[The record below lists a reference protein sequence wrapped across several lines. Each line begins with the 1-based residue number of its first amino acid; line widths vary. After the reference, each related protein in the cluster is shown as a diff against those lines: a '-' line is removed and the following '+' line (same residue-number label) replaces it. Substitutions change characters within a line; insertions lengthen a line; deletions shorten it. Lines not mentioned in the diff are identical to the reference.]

1 MFKLNNI
8 YRPITAQPFLNDE
21 AYTEIQPCGALK
33 PYICCFWGTRKTYSS
48 FTSTD
53 EIKDKLVIP
62 DTCMDIIFNINTDK
76 NELDGFFAGLSDTTF
91 VDKTKNVSTSMSCF
105 AIRFYCWAVFLFSDE
120 SMKHVLNSYVEVEDY
135 FKNFKSDLY
144 DILIS
149 NQLFLDRVDKVQQY
163 LIKKINNDRQNN
175 NIMNCV
181 YKILKSKG
189 TANISELAGF
199 TAVSQRQ
206 LERLFLEYV
215 GVSPKKLSGLVRYQ
229 YLWRDILYNTNLNIH
244 DSVCKYGYTDQSHLL
259 NDFKKY
265 HSLSPSDAR
274 IFAYKTR

>member
-8 YRPITAQPFLNDE
+8 YRPITAQPFLYDE
-21 AYTEIQPCGALK
+21 YYTEIQPCEALK
-33 PYICCFWGTRKTYSS
+33 PYICCFWGTRKPYSDI
-48 FTSTD
+48 TSIK
-53 EIKDKLVIP
+53 IKDKLVIP

-91 VDKTKNVSTSMSCF
+91 IDKTKNVSSSMSCF
-105 AIRFYCWAVFLFSDE
+105 AIRFYCWAVLLFSDE
-120 SMKHVLNSYVEVEDY
+120 SMKHVLNSFVEVEDY
-135 FKNFKSDLY
+135 FKNFKRDLH
-144 DILIS
+144 DILIR
-149 NQLFLDRVDKVQQY
+149 NQLFHDRADRVQQY
-163 LIKKINNDRQNN
+163 LIKKINHDKQNN
-175 NIMNCV
+175 NIMNSV

-206 LERLFLEYV
+206 LERLFLENI
-215 GVSPKKLSGLVRYQ
+215 GVSPKKFSGLVRYQ
-229 YLWRDILYNTNLNIH
+229 YLWQDILYNTNLNIH

-265 HSLSPSDAR
+265 HTLSTADAR
-274 IFAYKTR
+274 IFAYKNR

>member
-8 YRPITAQPFLNDE
+8 YQPITAQPFLNDE
-21 AYTEIQPCGALK
+21 AYTEIQPCEALK
-33 PYICCFWGTRKTYSS
+33 PYICCFWGTRKPYSS
-48 FTSTD
+48 FTSTQ
-53 EIKDKLVIP
+53 IKDKLVIP

-76 NELDGFFAGLSDTTF
+76 NELDGFFAGVSDTTF
-91 VDKTKNVSTSMSCF
+91 IDKTNVKSSMSCF
-105 AIRFYCWAVFLFSDE
+105 AIRFYCWAVLLFSDE
-120 SMKHVLNSYVEVEDY
+120 SMKNVLNSFVGVEDY
-135 FKNFKSDLY
+135 FKNFKRDLY

-163 LIKKINNDRQNN
+163 LIKKMNHDRQND
-175 NIMNCV
+175 NIMNSV

-189 TANISELAGF
+189 TANISELSGF

-229 YLWRDILYNTNLNIH
+229 YLWQDILYNTNLNIH

-265 HSLSPSDAR
+265 HTLSTADAR

>member
-8 YRPITAQPFLNDE
+8 YRPITAQPFLYDE
-21 AYTEIQPCGALK
+21 YYTEIQPCEALK
-33 PYICCFWGTRKTYSS
+33 PYICCFWGTRKPYSDI
-48 FTSTD
+48 TSIK
-53 EIKDKLVIP
+53 IKDKLVIP

-91 VDKTKNVSTSMSCF
+91 IDKIKNVSSSMSCF
-105 AIRFYCWAVFLFSDE
+105 AIRFYWWAVPLFSDE
-120 SMKHVLNSYVEVEDY
+120 SMKHVLNSFVEVEDY
-135 FKNFKSDLY
+135 FKNFKRDLY
-144 DILIS
+144 DILIR
-149 NQLFLDRVDKVQQY
+149 NQLFRDRADRVQQY
-163 LIKKINNDRQNN
+163 LIKKINHDKQNN
-175 NIMNCV
+175 NIMNSI

-206 LERLFLEYV
+206 LERLFLENI

-229 YLWRDILYNTNLNIH
+229 YLWQDILYNTNLNIH

-265 HSLSPSDAR
+265 HTLSTADAR
-274 IFAYKTR
+274 IFAYKNR

>member
-21 AYTEIQPCGALK
+21 SYTEIQPCEALK
-33 PYICCFWGTRKTYSS
+33 PYICCFWGTQKPYSS
-48 FTSTD
+48 FTST

-62 DTCMDIIFNINTDK
+62 DTCMDIVFNTNMDK
-76 NELDGFFAGLSDTTF
+76 NELDGFFAGVSDTTF
-91 VDKTKNVSTSMSCF
+91 IDKTKNVTSSTSCF
-105 AIRFYCWAVFLFSDE
+105 AIRFYCWAVPLFSDE
-120 SMKHVLNSYVEVEDY
+120 SMKNVLNSFVVVEDY
-135 FKNFKSDLY
+135 FKNFKRDLY

-149 NQLFLDRVDKVQQY
+149 NQLFLNRVDKVQQY
-163 LIKKINNDRQNN
+163 LINKINLDKQNA
-175 NIMNCV
+175 NIMNSV

-189 TANISELAGF
+189 TVNISELAGF

-229 YLWRDILYNTNLNIH
+229 YLWQDILYNTNLNIH

-259 NDFKKY
+259 KDFKKY
-265 HSLSPSDAR
+265 HTLSTVDAR

>member
-8 YRPITAQPFLNDE
+8 YRPITAQPFLYDE
-21 AYTEIQPCGALK
+21 YYTEIQPCEALK
-33 PYICCFWGTRKTYSS
+33 PYICCFWGTQKPYSNI
-48 FTSTD
+48 TSTQ
-53 EIKDKLVIP
+53 IKDKLVIP

-91 VDKTKNVSTSMSCF
+91 IDRAKNVSSSMSCF
-105 AIRFYCWAVFLFSDE
+105 AIRFYCWAVLLFSDE
-120 SMKHVLNSYVEVEDY
+120 SMKHVLNSFVEVEDY
-135 FKNFKSDLY
+135 FKNFKRDLY
-144 DILIS
+144 DILIR
-149 NQLFLDRVDKVQQY
+149 NQLFHDRADRVQQY
-163 LIKKINNDRQNN
+163 LIKKINHDKQNN
-175 NIMNCV
+175 NIMNSV

-206 LERLFLEYV
+206 LERLFLENI

-229 YLWRDILYNTNLNIH
+229 YLWQDILYNTNLNIH

-265 HSLSPSDAR
+265 HTLSTADAR
-274 IFAYKTR
+274 IFAYKNR

>member
-8 YRPITAQPFLNDE
+8 YRPITAQPLLNDD
-21 AYTEIQPCGALK
+21 AYTEIQPCEVLK
-33 PYICCFWGTRKTYSS
+33 PYICCFWGTRKPYSS
-48 FTSTD
+48 VTST

-76 NELDGFFAGLSDTTF
+76 DELDGFFAGVSDTTF
-91 VDKTKNVSTSMSCF
+91 IDKRKKFTSSMSCF
-105 AIRFYCWAVFLFSDE
+105 AIRFYCWAVLLFSDE
-120 SMKHVLNSYVEVEDY
+120 SMKHVLNSFVGVEEY
-135 FKNFKSDLY
+135 FKNFKCDLY
-144 DILIS
+144 DVLIS
-149 NQLFLDRVDKVQQY
+149 NQLFLNRVDKVQQY
-163 LIKKINNDRQNN
+163 LIKKINHDRQNN
-175 NIMNCV
+175 NIMNSV
-181 YKILKSKG
+181 YKILVSKG

-206 LERLFLEYV
+206 LERLFSEYV

-229 YLWRDILYNTNLNIH
+229 YLWQDILYNTNLNIH
-244 DSVCKYGYTDQSHLL
+244 DSVSKYGYSDQAHLL

-265 HSLSPSDAR
+265 HTLSPSDAR

>member
-8 YRPITAQPFLNDE
+8 YRPITAQPFLYDE
-21 AYTEIQPCGALK
+21 YYTEIQPCEALK
-33 PYICCFWGTRKTYSS
+33 PYICCFWGTRKSYSDI
-48 FTSTD
+48 TSTK
-53 EIKDKLVIP
+53 IKDKLVIP

-91 VDKTKNVSTSMSCF
+91 IDKTKNVSSSMSCF
-105 AIRFYCWAVFLFSDE
+105 AIRFYCWSVPLFSDE
-120 SMKHVLNSYVEVEDY
+120 SMKHVLNSFAEVEDY
-135 FKNFKSDLY
+135 FKNFKRDLY
-144 DILIS
+144 DILIR
-149 NQLFLDRVDKVQQY
+149 NQLFHDRADRVQQY
-163 LIKKINNDRQNN
+163 LVKKINRDKQNN
-175 NIMNCV
+175 NIMNSV
-181 YKILKSKG
+181 YKILKAKG

-206 LERLFLEYV
+206 LERLFLENI

-229 YLWRDILYNTNLNIH
+229 YLWQDILYNTNLNIH

-265 HSLSPSDAR
+265 HTLSTADAR
-274 IFAYKTR
+274 IFAYKNR

>member
-1 MFKLNNI
+1 MFKLNTI

-21 AYTEIQPCGALK
+21 SYTEIQPCEALK
-33 PYICCFWGTRKTYSS
+33 PYICCFWGTRKPYSS

-53 EIKDKLVIP
+53 EKKDKLVIP

-76 NELDGFFAGLSDTTF
+76 NQLDGFFAGISDTTF
-91 VDKTKNVSTSMSCF
+91 KDNTKNVSTSMSCF
-105 AIRFYCWAVFLFSDE
+105 AIRFYCWAVSLFSDE
-120 SMKHVLNSYVEVEDY
+120 SMKHVLNSFVGVDDY
-135 FKNFKSDLY
+135 FKNFKRNLC

-163 LIKKINNDRQNN
+163 LIKKINHDKQNN
-175 NIMNCV
+175 NIMNSV

-189 TANISELAGF
+189 TANISELSGF

-215 GVSPKKLSGLVRYQ
+215 GVSPKKLSGLVRFQ

-265 HSLSPSDAR
+265 YSLSPSDAR

>member
-8 YRPITAQPFLNDE
+8 YRPITAQPFLYDE
-21 AYTEIQPCGALK
+21 YYTEIQPCEALK
-33 PYICCFWGTRKTYSS
+33 PYICCFWGTRKPCSDI
-48 FTSTD
+48 TSTK
-53 EIKDKLVIP
+53 IKDKLVIP

-91 VDKTKNVSTSMSCF
+91 IDRTKNVSSSMSCF
-105 AIRFYCWAVFLFSDE
+105 AIRFYCWAVLLFSDE
-120 SMKHVLNSYVEVEDY
+120 SMKHVLNSFVEVEDY
-135 FKNFKSDLY
+135 FKNFKRDLY
-144 DILIS
+144 DILIR
-149 NQLFLDRVDKVQQY
+149 NQLFHDRADRVQQY
-163 LIKKINNDRQNN
+163 LIKKINNDKQNN
-175 NIMNCV
+175 NIMNSV

-206 LERLFLEYV
+206 LERLFLENI

-229 YLWRDILYNTNLNIH
+229 YLWQDILYNTNLNIH

-265 HSLSPSDAR
+265 HTLSTSDAR
-274 IFAYKTR
+274 IFAYKNR